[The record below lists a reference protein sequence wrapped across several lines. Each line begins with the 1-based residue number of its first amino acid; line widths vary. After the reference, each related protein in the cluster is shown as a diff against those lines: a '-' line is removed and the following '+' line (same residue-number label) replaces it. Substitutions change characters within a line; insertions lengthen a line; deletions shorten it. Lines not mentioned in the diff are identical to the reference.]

1 MVNPPLNTNIPAQN
15 ISANPLG
22 EQKIPVVK
30 PQQALPP
37 SINTVNVPKFNLP
50 AKDTLT
56 LSKKTEQ
63 PEQTIKSE
71 KTAPPEPTGLQ
82 LKKPMN
88 VGLVKPGIP
97 SSYAE
102 GKTPEPN
109 LDPKMLAQAGIDP
122 SDPQQ
127 LAALGLSPEQ
137 MKQVATSVT
146 GMAKTGK
153 AGAMAVWQAVGVG
166 FVALSGTFL
175 VATKKGKALAQQG
188 IQWVK
193 DKGIIGD
200 AVKNIEKSWKS
211 GKTQAVSI
219 FSDLTKSNSDVTALF
234 DDAKGT
240 FKNINIHDYV
250 QDLMQISKKRGLSP
264 ENFRDIKIDFWKDLS
279 ANAPNKDEE
288 VKTALT
294 NIFEV
299 AKKFSA
305 VDGIVP
311 KIKINLS
318 GLSNL
323 DECFPQM
330 IEKAKD
336 LDEVINLLSSDA
348 VEKKSG
354 KTIGKLVES
363 ISLTALESGIQT
375 RNPIVIN
382 VGNNL
387 FKNERSF
394 WNSFLGSLGF

>member
-1 MVNPPLNTNIPAQN
+1 MVNPPLNTKVPAQN

-30 PQQALPP
+30 PQQAPP
-37 SINTVNVPKFNLP
+37 TGINAVNVPKFNIP

-56 LSKKTEQ
+56 LSKKTQQ

-71 KTAPPEPTGLQ
+71 KPAPPEPTGVQ
-82 LKKPMN
+82 VKNPMN

-153 AGAMAVWQAVGVG
+153 AGAMAVWQALGVGV
-166 FVALSGTFL
+166 VALSGIAL
-175 VATKKGKALAQQG
+175 VATKKGKVLAQQG

-200 AVKNIEKSWKS
+200 AVKNTEKAWKS
-211 GKTQAVSI
+211 CKTQAVSI

-234 DDAKGT
+234 DDAKGN
-240 FKNINIHDYV
+240 FKNINIHDYL
-250 QDLMQISKKRGLSP
+250 QDLVQISKKRGLSP

-279 ANAPNKDEE
+279 ANAPNKNEE

-294 NIFEV
+294 NIFEI

-323 DECFPQM
+323 DQCFPQM

-336 LDEVINLLSSDA
+336 LDEVIDLLSRYA
-348 VEKKSG
+348 VETKSG
-354 KTIGKLVES
+354 KTIGELVES
-363 ISLTALESGIQT
+363 VSLTALESGIQT